1 MAAESRSALRGAVC
15 IAALA
20 VWFGAARAEPRPVA
34 GRVVHLS
41 GEGVAAGWYEA
52 DDLGAAVASAGGT
65 LRAVDGAVHDGD
77 TLVLSHGWAL
87 HARAFAESPVDW
99 TPAPVSANV
108 RVDLNRASAAE
119 LEGLPGIGP
128 ALARRIVAARP
139 FRTVDALDAVKGIG
153 PKRLAALRDRVV
165 VAK

>member
-1 MAAESRSALRGAVC
+1 MHAIALVNLAE
-15 IAALA
+15 IAGNVAISYTLP
-20 VWFGAARAEPRPVA
+20 GDARFIVA
-34 GRVVHLS
+34 GITIDYVKKAR
-41 GEGVAAGWYEA
+41 
-52 DDLGAAVASAGGT
+52 GT
-65 LRAVDGAVHDGD
+65 LRAVDGAVRDGD
-77 TLVLSHGWAL
+77 TLVLAHGWAL

-128 ALARRIVAARP
+128 ALAQRIVAARP
-139 FRTVDALDAVKGIG
+139 FRTVEALDAVKGIG